1 MTRLT
6 RRAAIGAGFAS
17 LAAPRIGRA
26 ANLADVTLRIG
37 TFKGQDATLLPAAGQ
52 AATPYQ
58 VEYHYFNSGQLIL
71 EALSAGALDYGSW
84 SEIPTAFAAA
94 SNARFKVVAVLQ
106 GDVNDQVVLVPKNS
120 SIHGIAD
127 LKGKRVGYVRATTS
141 HYYLLKML
149 WAAGLQFSDIKAIN
163 LSPTDGLAAFQAG
176 DLDAWAIYGYPID
189 FALAAGNARVLL
201 TAQGVLSGNYHIGVA
216 PAVLNDAGL
225 RPAAADYVQRVA
237 KSYAWL
243 EANKAAWSAEL
254 APVIHVPLPFVQ
266 AEFDHQSQPDRI
278 IPVNAAAIASAQNVA
293 DTFVKAGLLPAQVD
307 VGPYFIT

>member
-6 RRAAIGAGFAS
+6 RRAAIGAGLAS

>member
-17 LAAPRIGRA
+17 LAAPRLGHA
-26 ANLADVTLRIG
+26 QDLSHVTLRIG

-52 AATPYQ
+52 GTTPYQ
-58 VEYHYFNSGQLIL
+58 VDYHYFNSGQLIL

-106 GDVNDQVVLVPKNS
+106 GDVNDQVVLVPKS
-120 SIHGIAD
+120 SAIHGIAD

-216 PAVLNDAGL
+216 PTVLNDAGL

-243 EANKAAWSAEL
+243 EANKTAWSAEL